1 MTKPKPSKQDTPAAA
16 IVVFGLDKSGKPKAG
31 RFPKQHAAT
40 ARKAARSLKL
50 AVCDVDRPSLA
61 EIVAKIPTGRVHST
75 GRTFLPYIKQGLY
88 DELSAAAQPGKLKVA
103 AAKTV
108 HPTKAMDAKKGR
120 SKLFIILG
128 FDESLKPRGARYQDP
143 DEEHLAKL
151 SAEAKLNLYELR
163 SSGSVGLAASL
174 PIGKLPSAG
183 PLSVPEIRQSLYSE
197 VIVDLADETRCR
209 TAGQDPRFATA
220 SEGISRKLGV
230 DRDWAS
236 RNCAGVARI
245 RLGGGDCRQSQGG
258 HASSPLSR
266 LSEVAAILPP
276 LSRGRS
282 LESRRAVTLS

>member
-1 MTKPKPSKQDTPAAA
+1 MTKPKPSKQDTPAAT

-174 PIGKLPSAG
+174 PIGKIPSAG

-197 VIVDLADETRCR
+197 VIVDLADEPD
-209 TAGQDPRFATA
+209 AVPRGKTQGSLPPQKGSPESWESIETGHLVIAQESPEYGWA
-220 SEGISRKLGV
+220 EAIVVSRKEGMLALRY
-230 DRDWAS
+230 RDYPKLPQFYRPYRA
-236 RNCAGVARI
+236 VA
-245 RLGGGDCRQSQGG
+245 L
-258 HASSPLSR
+258 LSR
-266 LSEVAAILPP
+266 D
-276 LSRGRS
+276 GQ
-282 LESRRAVTLS
+282 